1 MYVGRSKLNER
12 LRICVRST
20 DFRSPSTEMHT
31 ESSVAFSSPEPL
43 GFQIHRGQK
52 KRRALETWT
61 AVNAL
66 IHEKSLR
73 RRWGEVHFSSLIG
86 LHTPE
91 SIPIHLRYTQNN
103 KQNSARTPGT
113 HASLST
119 SVSTKQLGLRYLIR
133 AVTKISSCRVNTR
146 SRREIKQLGISFG
159 SIFLLFSY
167 ESSRG
172 PHS

>member
-1 MYVGRSKLNER
+1 MYVWRSKLNER

-20 DFRSPSTEMHT
+20 DLRSPSTEMHT
-31 ESSVAFSSPEPL
+31 ESSIAFSSPEPL

-103 KQNSARTPGT
+103 KQNSANTPRT

-119 SVSTKQLGLRYLIR
+119 SVSTKPRLRYLNPLNK
-133 AVTKISSCRVNTR
+133 V
-146 SRREIKQLGISFG
+146 G
-159 SIFLLFSY
+159 SQEMHEVQRLTLTSVLDI
-167 ESSRG
+167 
-172 PHS
+172 